1 MARSRYSDLKSRRSL
16 CIVSSL
22 GGKAHFPVDRDYRA
36 HLKENPGSTE
46 KSTCNYLK
54 AVNKQ
59 DKKKFKNMAITGT
72 VNAQCSHVFILSSV
86 DLHYGEKFSNGDYAL
101 VSSLRLY
108 NGRGKMTFELR
119 FEIDD
124 VDEMATYDI
133 ACEYTIHLESRIAKN
148 FPDVLVKVK
157 KMRWGVPSL
166 HIQGHQEDCM
176 YKYGTAYLSC
186 VGHLHGETAEQW
198 WPEAN
203 QLGPHVRQMNN
214 GHRQDTIIDHQN
226 DWNYKKT
233 AGIGEML
240 ASELRRGKQQFEEK
254 LRHFNGLSASA
265 GDLVKKWK
273 IMDRTPRRVG
283 KDIISVYRH
292 NTIPSQQAIYQR
304 MLAEDERFEGSM
316 VPRNRIARFI
326 NDALMIEEDQCVNP
340 IFLFNRSQQD
350 LQSLASEIAK
360 RRSKLKARLTA
371 WRREQREIMPQ
382 VGDKVALQSQQLPSI
397 QLEHERLFLPSDFVE
412 VERQELRLGTLGSE
426 EARWREGQAFG
437 ALRATQSV
445 VKTLR
450 ALLDHTARHDRQQK
464 QRSRAGDQLRDI
476 IRRRDFRMGTYDVAR
491 KAMIALGSLE
501 PGPQSSFPPL
511 SIADTFMKS
520 VIKKRQLGDSHLT
533 DGRWF
538 TMTASSSTP
547 SQSTQQSSGSTKTPP
562 IMSGT
567 QMPKRKI
574 NTSRTVKVQPVTA
587 EETAQKAEARSEGWL
602 WRDLGKMGKL
612 TSEEM
617 DEWSQESDRVQ
628 WFRAEA
634 EVERWREH
642 VEMRLAELLRS
653 IRSFRKWDTVWT
665 ELADGVQAGY
675 CAYAKQKAH
684 MNRCRAERCEAL
696 LEAAGYKEL
705 LQPGASLVQYVIA
718 KRARQP
724 LY

>member
-36 HLKENPGSTE
+36 YLKENPGSTE

-157 KMRWGVPSL
+157 KMRWGVSSL

-304 MLAEDERFEGSM
+304 MLAEDERFKGSM

-326 NDALMIEEDQCVNP
+326 NDALMIEEDQRKIQRAVTE
-340 IFLFNRSQQD
+340 SKEQD

-426 EARWREGQAFG
+426 EARWREGQAFD

-491 KAMIALGSLE
+491 KAMITLGSLE

-587 EETAQKAEARSEGWL
+587 EETAQKAEARSEVK

>member
-1 MARSRYSDLKSRRSL
+1 MGALRRLTDNSFTADVPDPYSNFLRSIRFWDYLTMLKRLGQMSIACCLIARKGTLFCTVPHALSPASNASSVKTPEFLRHLNQMQRTLDGNFQCNQYKKNSNPDDVSL
-16 CIVSSL
+16 CK
-22 GGKAHFPVDRDYRA
+22 GKAHFPVDRDYRA
-36 HLKENPGSTE
+36 YLKEDPGSTE

-54 AVNKQ
+54 AVNKK

-119 FEIDD
+119 FEIND

-148 FPDVLVKVK
+148 FPDVLDKVK
-157 KMRWGVPSL
+157 KMRW
-166 HIQGHQEDCM
+166 GHQEDCM

-203 QLGPHVRQMNN
+203 QLGPHV
-214 GHRQDTIIDHQN
+214 HTIIDHQN
-226 DWNYKKT
+226 DWNHKKT

-240 ASELRRGKQQFEEK
+240 ASELRRGKQQFEDK

-283 KDIISVYRH
+283 KEIISVYRH
-292 NTIPSQQAIYQR
+292 NTSKVPSQQAIYQR

-326 NDALMIEEDQCVNP
+326 NDALMIEEDQRKIQRAVKE
-340 IFLFNRSQQD
+340 SKEQD

-360 RRSKLKARLTA
+360 RRSKLDTRLTG

-382 VGDKVALQSQQLPSI
+382 VGDKVALQSQQSPSVPV
-397 QLEHERLFLPSDFVE
+397 EHERLFLPSDFVE
-412 VERQELRLGTLGSE
+412 LERQGLRLETLGSE
-426 EARWREGQAFG
+426 EARWREGQAFD
-437 ALRATQSV
+437 ALRATQSA

-491 KAMIALGSLE
+491 KAMIAL
-501 PGPQSSFPPL
+501 
-511 SIADTFMKS
+511 
-520 VIKKRQLGDSHLT
+520 
-533 DGRWF
+533 
-538 TMTASSSTP
+538 
-547 SQSTQQSSGSTKTPP
+547 
-562 IMSGT
+562 
-567 QMPKRKI
+567 
-574 NTSRTVKVQPVTA
+574 
-587 EETAQKAEARSEGWL
+587 
-602 WRDLGKMGKL
+602 
-612 TSEEM
+612 
-617 DEWSQESDRVQ
+617 
-628 WFRAEA
+628 
-634 EVERWREH
+634 
-642 VEMRLAELLRS
+642 
-653 IRSFRKWDTVWT
+653 
-665 ELADGVQAGY
+665 
-675 CAYAKQKAH
+675 
-684 MNRCRAERCEAL
+684 
-696 LEAAGYKEL
+696 
-705 LQPGASLVQYVIA
+705 
-718 KRARQP
+718 
-724 LY
+724 

>member
-1 MARSRYSDLKSRRSL
+1 MTKNVGLLDDYEEHLNELGDLLVESESDERINSGSVFQLSSIHSFLGLLDDAQEIGADVDRLLPHRPEGNLVLYCPACPEPGFKCFLGENAGIPAMQRTLDGNFQCNQYKKNSNPDDVSL
-16 CIVSSL
+16 CK
-22 GGKAHFPVDRDYRA
+22 GKAHFPVDRDYRA
-36 HLKENPGSTE
+36 YLKEDPGSTE
-46 KSTCNYLK
+46 
-54 AVNKQ
+54 

-119 FEIDD
+119 FEIND

-148 FPDVLVKVK
+148 FPDVLDKVK

-166 HIQGHQEDCM
+166 HIQGHQED
-176 YKYGTAYLSC
+176 S
-186 VGHLHGETAEQW
+186 EQW

-203 QLGPHVRQMNN
+203 QLGPH
-214 GHRQDTIIDHQN
+214 N
-226 DWNYKKT
+226 DWNHKKT

-240 ASELRRGKQQFEEK
+240 ASELRRGKQQFEDK

-283 KDIISVYRH
+283 KEIISVYRH

-326 NDALMIEEDQCVNP
+326 NDALMIEEDQRKIQRAVKE
-340 IFLFNRSQQD
+340 SKEQD

-360 RRSKLKARLTA
+360 RRSKLDTRLTG

-382 VGDKVALQSQQLPSI
+382 VGDKVALQSQQSPSVPV
-397 QLEHERLFLPSDFVE
+397 EHERLFLPSDFVE
-412 VERQELRLGTLGSE
+412 LERQGLRLETLGSE
-426 EARWREGQAFG
+426 EARWREGQAFD

-491 KAMIALGSLE
+491 KAMIAL
-501 PGPQSSFPPL
+501 
-511 SIADTFMKS
+511 
-520 VIKKRQLGDSHLT
+520 
-533 DGRWF
+533 
-538 TMTASSSTP
+538 
-547 SQSTQQSSGSTKTPP
+547 
-562 IMSGT
+562 
-567 QMPKRKI
+567 
-574 NTSRTVKVQPVTA
+574 
-587 EETAQKAEARSEGWL
+587 
-602 WRDLGKMGKL
+602 
-612 TSEEM
+612 
-617 DEWSQESDRVQ
+617 
-628 WFRAEA
+628 
-634 EVERWREH
+634 
-642 VEMRLAELLRS
+642 
-653 IRSFRKWDTVWT
+653 
-665 ELADGVQAGY
+665 
-675 CAYAKQKAH
+675 
-684 MNRCRAERCEAL
+684 
-696 LEAAGYKEL
+696 
-705 LQPGASLVQYVIA
+705 
-718 KRARQP
+718 
-724 LY
+724 